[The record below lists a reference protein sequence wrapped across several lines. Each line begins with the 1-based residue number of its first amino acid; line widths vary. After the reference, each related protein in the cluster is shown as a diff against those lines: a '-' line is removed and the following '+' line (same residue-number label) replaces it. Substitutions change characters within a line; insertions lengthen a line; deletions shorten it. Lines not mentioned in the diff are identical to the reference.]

1 MGRQDIEPDL
11 SPVDERTQVS
21 ALPVLKDE
29 KLVGLV
35 TEQSFMNVAKD
46 LLEIRLRGS

>member
-1 MGRQDIEPDL
+1 MREH
-11 SPVDERTQVS
+11 RVS